1 MDTSLNMTYPATI
14 FCVVP
19 VHNRASITKR
29 FLDQLRRQNYPAMRV
44 LVVDDGSTDG
54 TGAML
59 ESYRGL
65 QLEVV
70 AGTGHLWWGGAMRL
84 GMQVAAR
91 QMGPQDAL
99 LMLNDDVELG
109 DDFLARIAE
118 RARELGP
125 LSVIG
130 ARQQDID
137 TGQEPF
143 FGYRVDYLR
152 CRVEMLRNPPSRTA
166 LMDVDAL
173 CGRGT
178 LFSRAVIDRAGY
190 VDSHKF
196 PHFWGD
202 IEYSARA
209 KDLGFRLVCDTNIA
223 VGTSFVASDEKRIGS
238 NWWHRLVSPVSS
250 SNIVQHYLFWASRG
264 PKLLAK
270 TAVFRFPFLKLSSV
284 LIGAARGR

>member
-1 MDTSLNMTYPATI
+1 MTYPATI

-19 VHNRASITKR
+19 VHNRAGTTRR
-29 FLDQLRRQNYPAMRV
+29 FLDQLRRQNYGAMRV

-54 TGAML
+54 TRAML
-59 ESYRGL
+59 ESYAGL
-65 QLEVV
+65 RLEVV
-70 AGTGHLWWGGAMRL
+70 AGSGDLWWGGAMRL
-84 GMQVAAR
+84 GMQVAAG
-91 QMGPQDAL
+91 QMGAQDAL
-99 LMLNDDVELG
+99 LMLNDDVELA
-109 DDFLARIAE
+109 DDFLTRIAE
-118 RARELGP
+118 RAREVGP
-125 LSVIG
+125 LTVVG

-152 CRVEMLRNPPSRTA
+152 CRVEMLRNPVSRTE
-166 LMDVDAL
+166 LLDVDAL

-178 LFSRAVIDRAGY
+178 LFSRDVVARAGY
-190 VDSHKF
+190 IDAGKF

-209 KDLGFRLVCDTNIA
+209 KDLGFRLVCDPNIA
-223 VGTSFVASDEKRIGS
+223 VGTSFVASDEKRVGS
-238 NWWHRLVSPVSS
+238 NWWRRLVSPVSS
-250 SNIVQHYLFWASRG
+250 RNIVQHYLFWACRG

-270 TAVFRFPFLKLSSV
+270 TAIFRFPFIKLGSA